1 MPTNENPAIIC
12 SPSYNSKSVFVLLW
26 NIKHKILLLLVVV
39 SLLFYYFFS
48 LSIQWKSVVTK
59 TVWSPTFFKISSFFT
74 DKKVNVTDMEWYFW
88 VNYPCNVMQFPS
100 FDYESCSWLDQNSKP
115 WTPNSRSRRT
125 PKNKW
130 KSFFPYVV
138 LNLYDLISS
147 AKYKGDSLNMCISCS
162 FSYSESGWQP
172 EDVELQKSTINVS
185 IWQCTKVFLRHIEKS
200 YLITMITIHLH
211 CMEKW
216 S

>member
-1 MPTNENPAIIC
+1 MEII
-12 SPSYNSKSVFVLLW
+12 
-26 NIKHKILLLLVVV
+26 H
-39 SLLFYYFFS
+39 
-48 LSIQWKSVVTK
+48 
-59 TVWSPTFFKISSFFT
+59 
-74 DKKVNVTDMEWYFW
+74 
-88 VNYPCNVMQFPS
+88 
-100 FDYESCSWLDQNSKP
+100 
-115 WTPNSRSRRT
+115 
-125 PKNKW
+125 
-130 KSFFPYVV
+130 PYIV

-147 AKYKGDSLNMCISCS
+147 AKYKGDGLNMCISCS

-216 S
+216 SLDNLLLINYFLCSMKKGKSDICDAMWTVPLIGTNTQYLEKFSKPLSTLWPTASAYALQERSW